1 MVGMFVRAGLQAIK
15 GVKPFKKLGGKT
27 VEQVKDA
34 AAKAKRK
41 AVNFNLDQTFK
52 KTDQV
57 LNKLKKTIEKN
68 K

>member
-1 MVGMFVRAGLQAIK
+1 MVGTFVRAGLQAIK
-15 GVKPFKKLGGKT
+15 GVKPFQKLGGKT

-41 AVNFNLDQTFK
+41 AVNINLDQTFK